1 MTVIDD
7 FVAEALR
14 LQGILGLLTQAQWR
28 AQSGA
33 GGWSVADVVLHLA
46 QSDEA
51 VAASADGADHRTDVD
66 AAGTVDDW
74 AARMVEAERTAPDLV
89 FARWREARDTA
100 VEALRAADPDAPL
113 QWVAGPMKPA
123 TLTTTRLAEYWAHGL
138 DITEPLGLDFADTDR
153 LRHIA
158 WLAHRTLP
166 YALAKA
172 GQPPAPVRCSLTA
185 PDGTT
190 TWTFGPA
197 EADSE
202 ITGSA
207 GAFCRVAAQ
216 RLDPAGSGLRATGP
230 HGAAALRVVRTYA

>member
-14 LQGILGLLTQAQWR
+14 LQGILGLLTQAQWQ
-28 AQSGA
+28 ADSGA
-33 GGWSVADVVLHLA
+33 DGWSVADVVLHLA

-51 VAASADGADHRTDVD
+51 VAASADGADHRGDVA
-66 AAGTVDDW
+66 AAGTVDGW

-100 VEALRAADPDAPL
+100 VEALRAADPELPL

-123 TLTTTRLAEYWAHGL
+123 TLATTRLAEYWAHGL
-138 DITEPLGLDFADTDR
+138 DITDPLGIDFPDTDR

-166 YALAKA
+166 YALSRA
-172 GQPPAPVRCSLTA
+172 GEAAGRGALLADA
-185 PDGTT
+185 PDEVT
-190 TWTFGPA
+190 TWTFGPDD
-197 EADSE
+197 ADSE
-202 ITGSA
+202 ISGSA

-216 RLDPAGSGLRATGP
+216 RLDPADSGLRATGP